1 MPSISDMSQIIK
13 ATLATNLLFAEYIQ
27 PYIRLCRMD
36 FDIDARWKWCETIH
50 NFYWHDAT
58 TTLGTSLG
66 EAYHLLNSSLSR
78 RNSGFLQGHA
88 NHASIIILLLG
99 TTPHGNG
106 KNNLYFF
113 KKKNRGFQVS
123 IKIAI
128 EMDLDNDPHPY
139 FH

>member
-1 MPSISDMSQIIK
+1 MHEVIPKLKIIAEDNDDNIS
-13 ATLATNLLFAEYIQ
+13 Y
-27 PYIRLCRMD
+27 RLCRMD

-99 TTPHGNG
+99 TTPHVMVKIIYIFSKKRIEG
-106 KNNLYFF
+106 F
-113 KKKNRGFQVS
+113 KSLSKLR
-123 IKIAI
+123 
-128 EMDLDNDPHPY
+128 LRWT
-139 FH
+139 

>member
-1 MPSISDMSQIIK
+1 MISEVNSAMHEVIPKLKII
-13 ATLATNLLFAEYIQ
+13 AEDNDDNISY
-27 PYIRLCRMD
+27 RLCRMD

-113 KKKNRGFQVS
+113 KKKNRWFQVS